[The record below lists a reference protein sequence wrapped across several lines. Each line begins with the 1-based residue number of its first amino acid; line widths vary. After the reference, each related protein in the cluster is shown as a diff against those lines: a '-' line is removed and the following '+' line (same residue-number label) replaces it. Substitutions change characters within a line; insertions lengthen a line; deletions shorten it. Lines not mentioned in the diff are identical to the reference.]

1 MLENNIVISYLLKFF
16 RLELPHKETM
26 EEYLNFILPKVRKTS
41 LNLGYLDVYTN
52 GKYWLEISD
61 DDNAHESI
69 LHMFGNEELP
79 DPRSD
84 EQSYKYSIDGNMLNG
99 QWARMGSRSIFI
111 KVPGLEFVM
120 YDLVFLN
127 TDFFILKKHGNHRG
141 PKYLFLASE
150 NKISRQYEWYDVLG
164 RKREKVKLEW
174 RDIMEMLFDIY
185 RYDYGFIAASV
196 VVIVVIMF
204 IAYLSIG

>member
-1 MLENNIVISYLLKFF
+1 MLEDNIVISYLFRLF

-26 EEYLNFILPKVRKTS
+26 EEYLDFILPKVRKTS
-41 LNLGYLDVYTN
+41 LNLGNTEVYTN

-69 LHMFGNEELP
+69 LHMFGNEESP
-79 DPRSD
+79 DPKSD
-84 EQSYKYSIDGNMLNG
+84 EKSYKYSVDGNMLSG
-99 QWARMGSRSIFI
+99 QWARMGKSSIFI
-111 KVPGLEFVM
+111 KVNGVEFVM

-127 TDFFILKKHGNHRG
+127 SDFFILKKHGNHKG
-141 PKYLFLASE
+141 AKYLFLASE
-150 NKISRQYEWYDVLG
+150 NKISRQYEWYDALG
-164 RKREKVKLEW
+164 RQREKVKLEW

-185 RYDYGFIAASV
+185 RYDYGFIAASII
-196 VVIVVIMF
+196 VVIVLMF